1 MFLEKKQ
8 WFLLS
13 KKECVNEYLQICK
26 KTWLTA
32 GRKTVTSGFW
42 TAATPNMFIIQ
53 DTKDSSDL
61 NSARYG
67 QFNYRLNQ
75 NKNLL
80 EKYSENLL
88 LIDASESWWL
98 FKRKIY
104 KTETTVD
111 GYHHLIGSNR

>member
-1 MFLEKKQ
+1 MADSGLE
-8 WFLLS
+8 
-13 KKECVNEYLQICK
+13 
-26 KTWLTA
+26 
-32 GRKTVTSGFW
+32 TVTSGFR
-42 TAATPNMFIIQ
+42 TTVTPSMFIIQ

-61 NSARYG
+61 NSARYE

-75 NKNLL
+75 NKNLI
-80 EKYSENLL
+80 EIYSEKLL

-98 FKRKIY
+98 FKRTIY